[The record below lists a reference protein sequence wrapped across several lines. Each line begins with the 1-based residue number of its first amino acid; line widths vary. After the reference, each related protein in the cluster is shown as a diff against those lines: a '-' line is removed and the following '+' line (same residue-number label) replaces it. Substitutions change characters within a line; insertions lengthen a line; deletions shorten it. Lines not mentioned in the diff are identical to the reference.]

1 MCRHIECPY
10 KYCLYHNDYDP
21 ELEKTLNF
29 VIPDNEDEVE
39 HCISYLDS

>member
-10 KYCLYHNDYDP
+10 KYWPYHNDYDP

-29 VIPDNEDEVE
+29 VIPDNEDEVKG
-39 HCISYLDS
+39 CISYLDS